1 MAKKYLNFVFAA
13 LFAIFSISQPVL
25 FATNVYA
32 DDDSTE
38 QSSETEEED
47 MIHLQVEP
55 GKKSLY
61 DLTPGASYVDY
72 FTVRNVGAL
81 EFNYEVYATPY
92 SVNNDEYDVN
102 YEATD
107 SAYNKLSEWVTFDK
121 KTKTGTLQPQE
132 AVKVYFTINVPS
144 DAAGGAQYAA
154 IMVQTADGND
164 ENATIQTINRI
175 GMELYGEVDGETYTG
190 GEIIS
195 NNIPVFLFNPPLTVT
210 SLVSNSGNVESQ
222 AEYILKIWPLFS
234 KETIYNN
241 EEQPG
246 SLAIIPGTRR
256 FSSSSWDGAPKL
268 GIFWVEQTINYLG
281 ETSVNHKLVIIC
293 PLWLLFIILAIIFL
307 LIFRTVAKIRENKK
321 NNKVIE

>member
-1 MAKKYLNFVFAA
+1 
-13 LFAIFSISQPVL
+13 
-25 FATNVYA
+25 
-32 DDDSTE
+32 
-38 QSSETEEED
+38 
-47 MIHLQVEP
+47 
-55 GKKSLY
+55 
-61 DLTPGASYVDY
+61 VDY

-81 EFNYEVYATPY
+81 EFNYEVYVTPY

-195 NNIPVFLFNPPLTVT
+195 NNIPVFLFNPPLTCHFAC
-210 SLVSNSGNVESQ
+210 E
-222 AEYILKIWPLFS
+222 
-234 KETIYNN
+234 
-241 EEQPG
+241 
-246 SLAIIPGTRR
+246 
-256 FSSSSWDGAPKL
+256 
-268 GIFWVEQTINYLG
+268 
-281 ETSVNHKLVIIC
+281 
-293 PLWLLFIILAIIFL
+293 
-307 LIFRTVAKIRENKK
+307 
-321 NNKVIE
+321 